1 VCVCI
6 DEIRREKRPKERERK
21 RYIIRSSSQVN
32 KGHNRFFFHFPS
44 SSSSAGFLIQ
54 FIPKRNLT
62 FLSRL

>member
-32 KGHNRFFFHFPS
+32 IRDTIVFFFFFI
-44 SSSSAGFLIQ
+44 FLLLLPRQ
-54 FIPKRNLT
+54 DF
-62 FLSRL
+62 